1 MMVPL
6 GPQVLYYTGTFGS
19 LSPVLY
25 GLPWS
30 LSVMWNEIV
39 CDVGLESKIKKHIL
53 IESLKYTRINT
64 MIHNKGSF
72 AEMQTNEY
80 AGIDLF
86 RPKK

>member
-1 MMVPL
+1 VRRSKEKVC
-6 GPQVLYYTGTFGS
+6 VLCCLKFRG
-19 LSPVLY
+19 
-25 GLPWS
+25 
-30 LSVMWNEIV
+30 SVMWNEIV

-72 AEMQTNEY
+72 AARQTNECVVSRY